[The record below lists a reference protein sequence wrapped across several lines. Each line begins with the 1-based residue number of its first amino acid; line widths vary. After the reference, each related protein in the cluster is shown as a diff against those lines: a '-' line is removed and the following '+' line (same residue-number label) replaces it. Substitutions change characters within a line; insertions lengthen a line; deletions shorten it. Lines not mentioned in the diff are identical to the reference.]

1 MEKLKVDCPSCKK
14 QWDINKA
21 DWQNLNGCPF
31 CLTPIK
37 LPAEEIVVD
46 SFGRAIYKVFIEAG
60 IETLNQKGRFLS
72 LMMDYAPQYKK
83 EIRMVNKSCSQELLS
98 QIAAWASP
106 EVLISLEKTRV
117 RVILLEEEGLS
128 ESWADQ
134 ICDAFSGAFEAVRGK
149 ADEKSAI
156 SESDTRVTSAC
167 LPTVTTAKTESVAS
181 VVEDTAT
188 TIKTSNDPPKERSF
202 EISSGSG
209 ALSDR
214 LEAAYQAAKGQPPSK
229 STPQEDF
236 VICGNALLK
245 YMGSS
250 PAVYIPNGISTIEKW
265 AFQNNK
271 SLVSIVLP
279 DTLREIKDCA
289 FYACQSLM
297 TVQFPKGLEKI
308 GSFSFKECPCLKN
321 VTIPQNVKL
330 LDNVFDST
338 VAVSKS

>member
-21 DWQNLNGCPF
+21 DWQNLNRCPF

-167 LPTVTTAKTESVAS
+167 LPAVTTAKTESVAS

-214 LEAAYQAAKGQPPSK
+214 LEAAYQAAKGKAPSP
-229 STPQEDF
+229 SSSLEDF
-236 VICGNALLK
+236 IINGDILVKYKGN
-245 YMGSS
+245 SS
-250 PAVYIPNGISTIEKW
+250 EVYVPSGIATIEKW

-271 SLVSIVLP
+271 SLVSIIFP
-279 DTLREIKDCA
+279 DTLKEIKDSA
-289 FYACQSLM
+289 FYGCHSLIA
-297 TVQFPKGLEKI
+297 VQFPKSLEII
-308 GSFSFKECPCLKN
+308 GNFSFRECHSLKK
-321 VTIPQNVKL
+321 VTISRKAELQGS
-330 LDNVFDST
+330 VFDSN
-338 VAVSKS
+338 VEIRRS